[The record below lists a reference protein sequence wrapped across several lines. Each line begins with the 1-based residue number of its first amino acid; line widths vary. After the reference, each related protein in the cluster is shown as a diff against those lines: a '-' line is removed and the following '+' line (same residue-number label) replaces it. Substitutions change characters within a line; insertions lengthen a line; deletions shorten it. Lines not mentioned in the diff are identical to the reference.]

1 MQGKEGIRVMKV
13 ILASGSPRRK
23 ELMEKAGLEFEVI
36 PAECE
41 EVIDPALTA
50 EETVMSLA
58 SRKASW
64 VAENEKDKRRD
75 KTIVIGADTVVVLDG
90 KILGK
95 PKDKADAFSM
105 LRALSGRE
113 HEVYTGVALISP
125 DGKINET
132 FSECTKVKFRSLS
145 DQEIDPAHEQRECG
159 DLTRGTADVVEER
172 LQGNQLV
179 GLQGAQDGHL
189 AQQGGAGEGVH
200 AVDEAGGRRPV
211 GHLLRKRDQQEDTG
225 CDGRI
230 EDVLPDAA
238 EGHLDDADGEEGTD
252 HDDPPGG
259 GDRQV
264 HRQQQ
269 AGHERRRAAEQ
280 VRVLEKEL
288 GDGPLEQ
295 HAGGGTDGEDQQGG
309 PAIEKDRHHDRR
321 QQRNDDIPHQGVRR
335 DRRMDMWIG

>member
-145 DQEIDPAHEQRECG
+145 DQEIEEYIATDEPNDKAGAYGIQGLGRR
-159 DLTRGTADVVEER
+159 LVEETI
-172 LQGNQLV
+172 GDYNNVV
-179 GLQGAQDGHL
+179 GLPVEAL
-189 AQQGGAGEGVH
+189 MKRIAGIK
-200 AVDEAGGRRPV
+200 DE
-211 GHLLRKRDQQEDTG
+211 QY
-225 CDGRI
+225 
-230 EDVLPDAA
+230 
-238 EGHLDDADGEEGTD
+238 
-252 HDDPPGG
+252 
-259 GDRQV
+259 
-264 HRQQQ
+264 
-269 AGHERRRAAEQ
+269 
-280 VRVLEKEL
+280 KE
-288 GDGPLEQ
+288 
-295 HAGGGTDGEDQQGG
+295 
-309 PAIEKDRHHDRR
+309 
-321 QQRNDDIPHQGVRR
+321 
-335 DRRMDMWIG
+335 